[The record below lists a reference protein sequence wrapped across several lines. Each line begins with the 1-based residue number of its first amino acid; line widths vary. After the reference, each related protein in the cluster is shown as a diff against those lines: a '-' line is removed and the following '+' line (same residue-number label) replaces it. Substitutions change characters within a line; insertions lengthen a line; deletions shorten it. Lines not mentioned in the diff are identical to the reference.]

1 MESRNLVLSHRSR
14 SLPGQTT
21 WRRRWK
27 LNSKMSITRS
37 AGTEVYY
44 YPSIMQRER
53 HKVEEELFSNKLS

>member
-14 SLPGQTT
+14 SSPGQTT

-37 AGTEVYY
+37 AGTEHYY